1 MVAVI
6 KTSHSIH
13 SILNYNENKVKAGVA
28 ECIHAVNYPLEAAD
42 LNFTAKLNRFLNL
55 AQLNENAKR
64 NSVHISLNFDPS
76 EHHSKEKL
84 IEIADTYMEKI
95 GFGKQPYLVYQH
107 NDAGH
112 PHLHVVTNNIQKDG
126 KRIDL
131 HLLGI
136 RKSEPARKEIEEL
149 FGLVKAEGRNKM
161 ENKSLQEISSTRI
174 DYGKVESKKAINGVL
189 NKVLTQYKYSS
200 LPELNA
206 VLKDYNVMADR
217 GHKESKIFLTNG
229 LLYRILDK
237 EGNPIGVP
245 IKASDFYLKPTLKF
259 LEKKFK
265 DNEIRQPYDKIR
277 VKRII
282 DHAFLRDKNL
292 SLNELTKKLE
302 REGIRTVLRR
312 SEAGLLYGI
321 TYVDHKTH
329 NVFNGSS
336 LGREYSAKAIQDRCG
351 KVIFQGEK
359 NLEPAE
365 YVETLELFFSEI
377 DQILDEQTSGLG
389 KWVEEIIDNLLGPI
403 YISCYIPYEL
413 TQEGYLKK
421 QRNLEKQ
428 RGLKK

>member
-6 KTSHSIH
+6 KTSHSIN

-28 ECIHAVNYPLEAAD
+28 ECIGAVNYPVEVAE

-64 NSVHISLNFDPS
+64 TSVHISLNFDPS
-76 EHHSKEKL
+76 ENHSKEKL

-149 FGLVKAEGRNKM
+149 FGLIKAEGRNKTQ
-161 ENKSLQEISSTRI
+161 NKSMQEISSTRI
-174 DYGKVESKKAINGVL
+174 DYGKVESKKAINSVL

-217 GHKESKIFLTNG
+217 GHKDSKIFLTNG

-237 EGNPIGVP
+237 EGNPIGIP
-245 IKASDFYLKPTLKF
+245 IKASDFHLKPTMKF

-265 DNEIRQPYDKIR
+265 DNEIRQPYDKLRI
-277 VKRII
+277 KRII
-282 DHAFLRDKNL
+282 DHAFLRNKNL
-292 SLNELTKKLE
+292 SLNELTKRLE

-336 LGREYSAKAIQDRCG
+336 LGKEYSAKAIQDRCG
-351 KVIFQGEK
+351 EKISHAEK
-359 NLEPAE
+359 NLNQGENLE
-365 YVETLELFFSEI
+365 NFELFFSQM
-377 DQILDEQTSGLG
+377 DQILDEQTSGLA
-389 KWVEEIIDNLLGPI
+389 KVTEKIINTLLGPV
-403 YISCYIPYEL
+403 YVNHYIPYEL
-413 TQEGYLKK
+413 TMKGHLRK
-421 QRNLEKQ
+421 RRRL
-428 RGLKK
+428 

>member
-6 KTSHSIH
+6 KTSHSIN

-28 ECIHAVNYPLEAAD
+28 ECISAVNYPVEAAE

-55 AQLNENAKR
+55 AQLNQNAKR
-64 NSVHISLNFDPS
+64 NSVHISLNFDPA

-149 FGLVKAEGRNKM
+149 FGLVKAEGRNKT
-161 ENKSLQEISSTRI
+161 ENTLIQEISSTRI
-174 DYGKVESKKAINGVL
+174 DYGKVESKKAINSVL

-217 GHKESKIFLTNG
+217 GHKDSKIFLTNG
-229 LLYRILDK
+229 LLYRILNK

-277 VKRII
+277 IKRII

-302 REGIRTVLRR
+302 REGIKTVLRR

-321 TYVDHKTH
+321 TYVDHKTY

-336 LGREYSAKAIQDRCG
+336 LGKEYSAKAIQNRCG
-351 KVIFQGEK
+351 ETVSLGEK
-359 NLEPAE
+359 ELEKVENLEQ
-365 YVETLELFFSEI
+365 LELFFLQM
-377 DQILDEQTSGLG
+377 DQILEEQTSGLA
-389 KWVEEIIDNLLGPI
+389 KVTEKIIYTLLGPV
-403 YISCYIPYEL
+403 YVDHYIPYEFSIKSNFRKGRKL
-413 TQEGYLKK
+413 
-421 QRNLEKQ
+421 
-428 RGLKK
+428 